1 MFHST
6 ENALLNFWLCHLTY
20 LKSQINGQS
29 VSDPFHLQKGH
40 PSIVHDP
47 SSFGRN
53 ISLQKKLILML
64 FAGEGRLLPS
74 PRKKKPSSPAQKARA
89 ENKIYSGSGGHIIMQ
104 KFTSAKRGRAGQGR
118 AGQGRALHF
127 SKHPNS
133 FFLVFPIIPA
143 RYHGKLFFL
152 LLFSMVL
159 LRQVMPPFL
168 GGSYFYYVAYAQFDL
183 LLALPW

>member
-74 PRKKKPSSPAQKARA
+74 SRKKKPSSPAQKARA

-118 AGQGRALHF
+118 AGQGT
-127 SKHPNS
+127 S
-133 FFLVFPIIPA
+133 FFKTPQFFFPCFSHNTRQVSWKIIFLIIIVYGAFTSGNAPIP
-143 RYHGKLFFL
+143 RRVLFL
-152 LLFSMVL
+152 LCS
-159 LRQVMPPFL
+159 LRPV
-168 GGSYFYYVAYAQFDL
+168 
-183 LLALPW
+183 